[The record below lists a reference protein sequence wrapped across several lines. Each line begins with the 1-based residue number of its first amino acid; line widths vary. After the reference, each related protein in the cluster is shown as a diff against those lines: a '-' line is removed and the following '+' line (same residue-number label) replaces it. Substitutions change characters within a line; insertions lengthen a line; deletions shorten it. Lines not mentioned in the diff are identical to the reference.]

1 MTRMQDFRDSL
12 TNLEKSISIISTKVD
27 KIDAIEAKLDSRFT
41 EINSSIL
48 NIREVVIQNLLNENK
63 RLDERIQFLENR
75 LRLTEVHVN
84 ALESYDRRNNLE
96 FEGIPS
102 NVEDVNLE
110 ASVIKICNS
119 IGIKINN
126 NDIEDCHRLGKND
139 PKKINVKK

>member
-1 MTRMQDFRDSL
+1 ML

-102 NVEDVNLE
+102 NVEDVN
-110 ASVIKICNS
+110 
-119 IGIKINN
+119 NN
-126 NDIEDCHRLGKND
+126 NIEDCHRLGKND
-139 PKKINVKK
+139 PKKCCCENGEQKKL

>member
-1 MTRMQDFRDSL
+1 M
-12 TNLEKSISIISTKVD
+12 
-27 KIDAIEAKLDSRFT
+27 
-41 EINSSIL
+41 
-48 NIREVVIQNLLNENK
+48 
-63 RLDERIQFLENR
+63 
-75 LRLTEVHVN
+75 RLTEVHVN

-139 PKKINVKK
+139 PKKVIVKMVNRKSCNLAIKNKKLLKYTDKSEIGFP